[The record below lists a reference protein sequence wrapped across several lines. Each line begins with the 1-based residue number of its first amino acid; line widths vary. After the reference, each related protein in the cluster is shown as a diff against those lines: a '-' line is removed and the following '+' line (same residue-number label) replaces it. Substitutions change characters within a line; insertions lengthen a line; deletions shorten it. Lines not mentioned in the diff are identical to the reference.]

1 MAKLTDSDIQILQNK
16 AEQIDWGSIEIE
28 FKNGECLAIAGKDRA
43 LTKKGKDNLNGR
55 NKSKTV

>member
-1 MAKLTDSDIQILQNK
+1 MGKLTKEDIELIQEK

-43 LTKKGKDNLNGR
+43 LTKKGKDIL
-55 NKSKTV
+55 SKRRK